1 MWIVSV
7 PDCHHSCYGLLKT
20 LSETGEC
27 AQKGECARPVAAT
40 VFGAE
45 LHKAECARTL
55 SARMCSISRVCS
67 NSPSSE
73 CVPTLSVPHV
83 LELSK
88 LLNVLELS
96 QMSSKSWTVVGPVL
110 GTKLYNA
117 ECSQTLKMSS
127 KQMNVVKILNV
138 FKVSCFPISNHKML

>member
-1 MWIVSV
+1 MLAT
-7 PDCHHSCYGLLKT
+7 PPATPLDQFLA
-20 LSETGEC
+20 EC
-27 AQKGECARPVAAT
+27 ARKGECARPVAAT

-45 LHKAECARTL
+45 LHKAECSRFPECVRTL
-55 SARMCSISRVCS
+55 PVL
-67 NSPSSE
+67 N
-73 CVPTLSVPHV
+73 VFQLSQFLNV

-138 FKVSCFPISNHKML
+138 FKVSCFPTSNHKVL

>member
-1 MWIVSV
+1 MNVLKKVNVLDRW
-7 PDCHHSCYGLLKT
+7 LLRCLEQNSRKLNVLE
-20 LSETGEC
+20 LS
-27 AQKGECARPVAAT
+27 QPECARFP
-40 VFGAE
+40 
-45 LHKAECARTL
+45 ECVRTL
-55 SARMCSISRVCS
+55 PVL
-67 NSPSSE
+67 N
-73 CVPTLSVPHV
+73 VFQLSQFLNV

-127 KQMNVVKILNV
+127 KQMIVVKILNV
-138 FKVSCFPISNHKML
+138 FKVSCFPTSNHKML